1 MAQPGEN
8 TIENTEEISEDRG
21 DIVAEVEEESTPEP
35 EPEPTPEPEP
45 EPEPEVVA
53 EAEPKPVKEE
63 KPDDI
68 QIPKQRLDAEI
79 ARRKQLEETV
89 QRMQQQTKQ
98 EEVKAPEYD
107 FDSKEKEFLKAMWA
121 GEEDKALEIRSA
133 IRKAEAEQHRFI
145 AEQLASTSTT
155 QAEANVRFSQTV
167 TQITTENPLYNPEH
181 ENYNKTVT
189 DYTLGLRDKFMAAGD
204 DPSSALVEAYNITK
218 AQYPELFTTKTA
230 EPVQAVK
237 KVDIQQ
243 KVQAANKQPPALAGD
258 SSITRGENT
267 LDVNNLS
274 QEEFDALPAAT
285 LHRLRGDVM

>member
-1 MAQPGEN
+1 MAQPGEDVV
-8 TIENTEEISEDRG
+8 EEETVEDRG
-21 DIVAEVEEESTPEP
+21 DTVAEVEEAPTPEP
-35 EPEPTPEPEP
+35 EPEPTPEPE
-45 EPEPEVVA
+45 VVA
-53 EAEPKPVKEE
+53 EAEPEPVKEE

-98 EEVKAPEYD
+98 EEAKAPEYD

-133 IRKAEAEQHRFI
+133 IRKAEAEQHRFT

-155 QAEANVRFSQTV
+155 QAEANVRFNQTV

-218 AQYPELFTTKTA
+218 AQYPELFTTAPT
-230 EPVQAVK
+230 QAVK

-243 KVQAANKQPPALAGD
+243 KVQAANKQPPSLAGD
-258 SSITRGENT
+258 SSITRGENV
-267 LDVNNLS
+267 LDVNTLS
-274 QEEFDALPAAT
+274 QEEFDALPVAT
-285 LHRLRGDVM
+285 LQRLRGDIL